1 MTMLKLGGS
10 RWLMVVMASN
20 AGSFGLRG
28 IRRNLLMR
36 MAMVVFMAV
45 LFLSMR
51 VPMIMLV
58 LVAMVMFAF
67 F

>member
-36 MAMVVFMAV
+36 MAMVVFVAV

-51 VPMIMLV
+51 VPMIMLL

>member
-51 VPMIMLV
+51 MPMIMLV